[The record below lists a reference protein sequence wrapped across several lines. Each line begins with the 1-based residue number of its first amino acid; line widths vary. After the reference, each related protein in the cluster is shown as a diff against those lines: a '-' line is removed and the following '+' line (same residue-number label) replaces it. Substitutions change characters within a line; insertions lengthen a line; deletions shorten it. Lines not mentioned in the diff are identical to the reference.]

1 MQSLITMIFIMKEYS
16 SSFCLIKKKQKIKNK
31 RYTARLFSSNIQLL
45 YKVNSTFILGVLIY
59 QEKQPRLN
67 RKLQYDLS
75 SLANNRIDF

>member
-59 QEKQPRLN
+59 QKKQPRLN
-67 RKLQYDLS
+67 RKLQYGLS